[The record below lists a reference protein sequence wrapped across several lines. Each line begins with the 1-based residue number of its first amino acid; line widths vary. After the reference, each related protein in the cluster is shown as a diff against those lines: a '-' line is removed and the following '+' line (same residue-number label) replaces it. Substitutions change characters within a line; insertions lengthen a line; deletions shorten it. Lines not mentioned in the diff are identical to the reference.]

1 MTIKLH
7 KIKPYYELKASSNL
21 SNLEK
26 GRLRKLTILD
36 WIFRFRYS
44 SLPVLVSLFPKDN
57 PARIKELLTR
67 MENRNEIR
75 KFALVT
81 GFTKVGYCL
90 TESGFLYLQQSQPT
104 RLFTRFFTETATLS
118 SSNFVHDL
126 AIQTMIA
133 KFLDEDPNQIGFAN
147 EWEVRRYF
155 EGKKGKLPD
164 SISEKTVN
172 GDLWRVA
179 IEVELS
185 YKSSPRLAKALE
197 SGLEIVKQ
205 KEADAILYIC
215 PTPALANTIE
225 RKIKEMK
232 LPSEFFQI
240 AIPETLTKMILG
252 GRK

>member
-1 MTIKLH
+1 MSIKLH
-7 KIKPYYELKASSNL
+7 KIKSYYELKTSLNL

-44 SLPVLVSLFPKDN
+44 SLPVLVSLFPKDRQE
-57 PARIKELLTR
+57 RIQELLTR
-67 MENRNEIR
+67 MEKRNEIR

-81 GFTKVGYCL
+81 GFTKIGYCL

-118 SSNFVHDL
+118 ASNFIHDL
-126 AIQTMIA
+126 AIQTMIS
-133 KFLDEDPNQIGFAN
+133 KFMSEDPSQIGFAN
-147 EWEVRRYF
+147 EWEIRRYF
-155 EGKKGKLPD
+155 ENQKGKLPD

-172 GDLWRVA
+172 GELWRLV

-185 YKSSPRLAKALE
+185 PKSAPRLSKSLE
-197 SGLEIVKQ
+197 SGLEIIKQ

-215 PTPALANTIE
+215 PTAALGNSINK
-225 RKIKEMK
+225 KIKEMK

-240 AIPETLTKMILG
+240 AVPDTLTKMILG
-252 GRK
+252 G